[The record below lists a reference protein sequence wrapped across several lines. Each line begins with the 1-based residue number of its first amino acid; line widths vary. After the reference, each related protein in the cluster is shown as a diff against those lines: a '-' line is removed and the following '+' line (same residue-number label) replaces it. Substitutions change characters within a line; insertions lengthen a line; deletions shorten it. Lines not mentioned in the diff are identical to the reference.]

1 MSFPILLP
9 RFQAFPFAFPPIPR
23 YLWRRIRSGQAADRL
38 AAPRNRSPRFPLNA
52 NVAKNQHGSQR
63 YPRTARFASIET
75 LCRIQQ
81 QGLPVKPVLDGIV
94 SQCQLTA
101 ENRALAMQLV
111 YGVLRQRQ
119 FLETLIRRLC
129 RHPLTKLNP
138 FVLHSLEIGLFQLFL
153 LDRIPE
159 SAAVNETVN
168 AVKAAGL
175 PQRLQGFVNGV
186 LRESIRQR
194 ASLPDNTADPETGE
208 PYLNHPTWLTDRW
221 RRHFGEAEM
230 RRICASNTKEP
241 SLVVKVNTLKTSK
254 EQYRSLLDQ
263 AGILHREG
271 IFAPDALVLPGY
283 HGSIPQLPGYGDG
296 LFLIQDEAT
305 QLAPLLLGP
314 FRQGGCYLDACAGL
328 GGKTASLLEMEKL
341 LDLRIFALEPEGR
354 RYGKMAENL
363 QRLYPDNRC
372 ETRRCTLQEFAATDG
387 LPFDGILVDAP
398 CSGTGVTGRH
408 PDIRWNRREEDIL
421 RFQAMQMDILDKAAP
436 LVAENGILVYAT
448 CSLEPEENQ
457 EVVHHFLTAHPRFEL
472 TDPAPI
478 LPPAARQLVDN
489 RYFCPRPDAT
499 IDGFFAVRL
508 IRH

>member
-1 MSFPILLP
+1 M
-9 RFQAFPFAFPPIPR
+9 PPCA
-23 YLWRRIRSGQAADRL
+23 GVF
-38 AAPRNRSPRFPLNA
+38 SPDFKPKED
-52 NVAKNQHGSQR
+52 VAKFPQSSRR
-63 YPRTARFASIET
+63 YPKSARFASIET

-94 SQCQLTA
+94 SQCQLAA
-101 ENRALAMQLV
+101 EDRALAMQLV

-129 RHPLTKLNP
+129 RHPLAKLSP

-153 LDRIPE
+153 LDRIPD

-175 PQRLQGFVNGV
+175 PQRLQGFVNGI

-194 ASLPDNTADPETGE
+194 ASLPDNLADPETGE
-208 PYLNHPTWLTDRW
+208 PYLNHPLWLTDRW
-221 RRHFGEAEM
+221 RRHFDEAEM
-230 RRICASNTKEP
+230 RRICAANAKEP
-241 SLVVKVNTLKTSK
+241 SLVVKINTVRTSK

-263 AGILHREG
+263 AGIPHREG
-271 IFAPDALVLPGY
+271 IFALDALVLPGY

-328 GGKTASLLEMEKL
+328 GGKTATLLEIEGQ
-341 LDLRIFALEPEGR
+341 LDLRIVALEPEGH

-363 QRLYPDNRC
+363 QRLHPGNKC
-372 ETRRCTLQEFAATDG
+372 ETHRCTLQEFAATERT
-387 LPFDGILVDAP
+387 PFDGILVDAP

-408 PDIRWNRREEDIL
+408 PDIRWNRREDDIP
-421 RFQAMQMDILDKAAP
+421 RYQAMQIDILDKAAP

-457 EVVHHFLTAHPRFEL
+457 EVVRHFLAAHSRFEL

-478 LPPAARQLVDN
+478 LPPAARRLVDN

-499 IDGFFAVRL
+499 IDGFFAARL
-508 IRH
+508 LRH